1 MHLKTLGLALAISGI
16 TMVTTVV
23 AAGAQVVNSD
33 SDNDLAPTGKG
44 WGAHVS
50 GLEKANRKPKPRPPV
65 ASNGINYH
73 NGPVML
79 GNVNVYLIWYGN
91 WDGNNTVDILTD
103 EAKTIGKTPWYN
115 INTTYWNKTNQR
127 PSNLVTYV
135 KSTTDNYSRGTSL
148 SDSAIGG
155 IVGDAINSG
164 RLPKD
169 ANGVYFVL
177 SSQDVEETSGFCS
190 DYCGW
195 HTSGALGKLD
205 VKYAFVGSAD
215 RCLNV
220 CSRQRFRSPNDNP
233 SADGMASV
241 FAHELSEAVTDP
253 DLNAWYDSRGE
264 ENADK
269 CAWTF
274 GTMFTAANGSG
285 ANVHWGD
292 RDFLV
297 QRNWINAGGGSC
309 VVSYP

>member
-1 MHLKTLGLALAISGI
+1 MQLKTLGLALAVSAGL
-16 TMVTTVV
+16 VA
-23 AAGAQVVNSD
+23 AAGAQIVNSD

-44 WGAHVS
+44 WGVHVS
-50 GLEKANRKPKPRPPV
+50 SPEEKANRKPKPPRVPP
-65 ASNGINYH
+65 ATNGINYH

-91 WDGNNTVDILTD
+91 WANDSTVDILTD
-103 EAKTIGKTPWYN
+103 AAKTIGKTPWFN
-115 INTTYWNKTNQR
+115 INSTYWNKLNQR
-127 PSNLVTYV
+127 PANLVTYV

-155 IVGDAINSG
+155 IVGDAITSG

-169 ANGVYFVL
+169 VNGVYFVL
-177 SSQDVEETSGFCS
+177 SSQDVEETSGFCT

-195 HTSGALGKLD
+195 HTSGALGKSD
-205 VKYAFVGSAD
+205 IKYAFVGSAD

-220 CSRQRFRSPNDNP
+220 CSRQRFKSPNDNP
-233 SADGMASV
+233 SADGMVSV
-241 FAHELSEAVTDP
+241 FSHELSEAVTDP
-253 DLNAWYDSRGE
+253 DLNAWYDNRGE

-274 GTMFTAANGSG
+274 GTMFTSANGTG
-285 ANVHWGD
+285 ANVHWGA

-297 QRNWINAGGGSC
+297 QRNWVNAGGGSC
-309 VVSYP
+309 QVAYP